1 MSVTLLLSIFA
12 NDVLPI
18 FVVAAVG
25 FAIARVFEADVR
37 TLSRVTFNALS
48 PCLVFHLLVTSSLSA
63 ADFGRM
69 TALALVTI
77 VGIGLVARLV
87 TLPFRLD
94 RATTSAFLIVVMFSN
109 SGNYGLPVVLFA
121 FGRDALAHA
130 TVYFVVNAVA
140 TYTLGV
146 FLASAGRRSIGQAR
160 ERRPARAGR
169 LGRRGGRRRDGVRRP
184 PADRR
189 DAAGRAAQR
198 RRDSDDD
205 PRARDAAR
213 AGRVAGAAGAGGRSP
228 ASSPWSSRRSS
239 RSAPASVLGL
249 TGAARQAAI
258 LQSGMPSAVLTTIL
272 ALEFDVAPSF
282 VTACV
287 TLVDAREPRHGHA
300 AASRAAGRIRIGS
313 RAPADLA
320 IARSARLRK
329 IASMRKYR
337 LSFSPS
343 PDILP

>member
-1 MSVTLLLSIFA
+1 MRYHSLPVSILLSIFA
-12 NDVLPI
+12 NDVLPV

-25 FAIARVFEADVR
+25 FAIARLFEADVR

-48 PCLVFHLLVTSSLSA
+48 PCLVFHLLVTSSLGA
-63 ADFGRM
+63 GDFGRM

-77 VGIGLVARLV
+77 VGIGAVARLAAL
-87 TLPFRLD
+87 TFRLD
-94 RATTSAFLIVVMFSN
+94 RAMTSAFLIVVMFSN

-146 FLASAGRRSIGQAR
+146 FLASAGHRSVGQAAVNVLR
-160 ERRPARAGR
+160 VPVVWAVLAAAVLMAFGIKLPTAVLRPVELLSGAAIPTMILVLGMQLERGAWPERPA
-169 LGRRGGRRRDGVRRP
+169 VVV
-184 PADRR
+184 
-189 DAAGRAAQR
+189 
-198 RRDSDDD
+198 
-205 PRARDAAR
+205 
-213 AGRVAGAAGAGGRSP
+213 VAGILALVVTPILALAASHA
-228 ASSPWSSRRSS
+228 
-239 RSAPASVLGL
+239 LGL

-287 TLVDAREPRHGHA
+287 TLTTLASPITVTLLIA
-300 AASRAAGRIRIGS
+300 A
-313 RAPADLA
+313 LQ
-320 IARSARLRK
+320 K
-329 IASMRKYR
+329 
-337 LSFSPS
+337 
-343 PDILP
+343 